1 MDKDSYKNESSSCT
15 FHHPS
20 EALFSVQLLE
30 FKTSL
35 LEALEELRMRR
46 EAEIQYE
53 EQISKFV
60 VEKQELQWQ
69 KETLQHQKETLTKQ
83 HKEAMGVFKKQLQ
96 VRMCGLE
103 EEKGKYQLAAEIKDK
118 EIEGLKE
125 TLKTLQISKYSL
137 QKKLSELEQKLQL
150 HLLAKDDHH
159 KQLTEV
165 EKYYT
170 TITYQFGMV
179 KESHEKLEQNVQEA
193 VQLNKRL
200 SEVNKTQESEICHLK
215 QELKKLTTNL
225 IRSKVICQNRVGE
238 ENANRTIKEQQLQEL
253 QQKLQMETQVNKKI
267 SEESVR
273 SQNEKLVI
281 LNSLQHLQQL
291 LQRQTQINAKME
303 TELKALNEDKQT
315 LERDNE
321 LQRKK
326 VKENEEKYLNLQ
338 NEHEKEAQ
346 TWKRDEKNLLE
357 EVDTLKSELV
367 SLKEE
372 YIKLQ
377 ESYDKLSCPPNLH
390 FEQDRALENGPGINE
405 SGNEIPAEQKEYEC
419 SESNIQEIISENTM
433 TFSSTM
439 DQTEAQQNNGNL
451 QREEIVIEDFQI
463 QEKEMDIAQPHEEIQ
478 SESSQSQLS
487 CKDIAKG
494 QNLQAQPTDFIKA
507 GTTQIKER
515 DPECT
520 ELKSLSIP
528 SSVAKNPMEPGKL
541 SPHRTEELI
550 LCNVDGIL
558 GAEKHVN
565 GNAINQL
572 LFNPNCEA
580 STTQW
585 DKGEFQSEMVNK
597 ESRLV
602 VNNEESSV
610 NRDISDTNQ
619 VEAELEISLKNNHVT
634 SQKVSPSESGLDGEQ
649 CKTEQLE
656 LLKVKE
662 YDVLPCKQTSDV
674 QEECSTTMGEVDFS
688 SPIPPSSL
696 SNILGE
702 FVDRSKEKP
711 NIMAVSVKSTANPG
725 ESCEQKNFSEIQ
737 IRQLEQTFTEQVESD
752 KNMKTCPLEV
762 NTENSQTSQSKNMGI
777 SICEHNIEKKTT
789 EDLPFSSKENQI
801 SDDQVQE
808 AKHNSSTRNEN
819 SQVSKFNARLNSLLN
834 TREKIESLSN
844 VFVSKSKYVE
854 GQLEESNSFPI
865 KPSGDLVNRSG
876 RSAFDLSTSDK
887 KTEKT
892 PVHLN
897 FLDFSPWSKINQA
910 ESQTETTSPS
920 TVAFLLTE
928 RPRCPSESKRIL
940 SPSYCGSLGKNAVIT
955 ESRLDSTSINRV
967 ADTLNTSSIHRGPK
981 RDPSEEWN
989 AIAKTFYDSSFPTE
1003 HADRKSSKL
1012 HSLSQL
1018 TLRTETVTL
1027 APSSLGQEEKGK
1039 EEDDSNDQT
1048 SETQMLPISEN
1059 PHQSRKRKSEEM
1071 LEKAVED

>member
-1 MDKDSYKNESSSCT
+1 MDKNSYKNESSSCT

-69 KETLQHQKETLTKQ
+69 KETLQHQKETLAKQ
-83 HKEAMGVFKKQLQ
+83 HTEAMGVFKKQLQ
-96 VRMCGLE
+96 VKMCVLE

-125 TLKTLQISKYSL
+125 TLKLLQISKYSL

-159 KQLTEV
+159 KQLSEV

-193 VQLNKRL
+193 IQLNKRL
-200 SEVNKTQESEICHLK
+200 SEVNKTQETEIRHLK
-215 QELKKLTTNL
+215 EELKKLTTNL

-253 QQKLQMETQVNKKI
+253 QQELQMETQVNKKI

-273 SQNEKLVI
+273 IQNEKLVI

-291 LQRQTQINAKME
+291 LKRQTQINVKME

-338 NEHEKEAQ
+338 NEHEKAAQ

-357 EVDTLKSELV
+357 EVDSLKRELV
-367 SLKEE
+367 SFKEE

-377 ESYDKLSCPPNLH
+377 ESYDKLSCAKNRH
-390 FEQDRALENGPGINE
+390 FEQDRAQELSP
-405 SGNEIPAEQKEYEC
+405 KKYKC
-419 SESNIQEIISENTM
+419 SETNIQEIISGNTM

-451 QREEIVIEDFQI
+451 QGEGTVIEDFQI
-463 QEKEMDIAQPHEEIQ
+463 EEEEIDIAQPQEEIQ
-478 SESSQSQLS
+478 NESSPSQVS
-487 CKDIAKG
+487 CRDLVKG
-494 QNLQAQPTDFIKA
+494 PNLQAQPIDFLKA
-507 GTTQIKER
+507 ETTQMKER

-520 ELKSLSIP
+520 ELIALHSLSSP
-528 SSVAKNPMEPGKL
+528 AKNPMEPGKM
-541 SPHRTEELI
+541 SPDRTEELV
-550 LCNVDGIL
+550 LCNVDGVL
-558 GAEKHVN
+558 GADKHVY
-565 GNAINQL
+565 GNAINQV
-572 LFNPNCEA
+572 LFNPDCEA
-580 STTQW
+580 STAQC
-585 DKGEFQSEMVNK
+585 DKDVFQSETVNK

-610 NRDISDTNQ
+610 NKDISDTNQ
-619 VEAELEISLKNNHVT
+619 VEAALKISLKNNHVT

-649 CKTEQLE
+649 CKTEQFE
-656 LLKVKE
+656 LLKVRE
-662 YDVLPCKQTSDV
+662 YDVLPFKQTSSKV
-674 QEECSTTMGEVDFS
+674 QEECSDTMGEVDLS
-688 SPIPPSSL
+688 SSIPPTSF
-696 SNILGE
+696 SNTLGDY
-702 FVDRSKEKP
+702 VDRSKENS

-737 IRQLEQTFTEQVESD
+737 IRQPEQTFTKQVESD

-762 NTENSQTSQSKNMGI
+762 NTENSQTSQSENMGI
-777 SICEHNIEKKTT
+777 SICKHNTEKKTT

-801 SDDQVQE
+801 NDDQVQE
-808 AKHNSSTRNEN
+808 AEHNSSTRNEN
-819 SQVSKFNARLNSLLN
+819 SQVSEFNARLNSLLN

-844 VFVSKSKYVE
+844 TVPKSKYVE

-865 KPSGDLVNRSG
+865 KPSGDVVNRSG

-892 PVHLN
+892 PVYLN
-897 FLDFSPWSKINQA
+897 FLDTSPWSKVNQDK
-910 ESQTETTSPS
+910 SQTETTSPS
-920 TVAFLLTE
+920 TLAFLLTE
-928 RPRCPSESKRIL
+928 RPRCLSESKRIL
-940 SPSYCGSLGKNAVIT
+940 SLSYCGSLGNNAVIK

-981 RDPSEEWN
+981 RNPSEEWN

-1003 HADRKSSKL
+1003 HADKKSSKL

-1027 APSSLGQEEKGK
+1027 ALSSLGEEENGK
-1039 EEDDSNDQT
+1039 EENDSNDRT
-1048 SETQMLPISEN
+1048 NETQRLPISEN
-1059 PHQSRKRKSEEM
+1059 PYQPRKRKSEEM